1 MSSGRGWAVLSKAR
15 RAKRLLRPGQ
25 LVARYAPRQSLP
37 AEVKYATAAKPE
49 ALQRT
54 GGLAFGLAFYLVI
67 AADAI
72 ELTPGTILL
81 SVAAAVAT
89 TVGSRGW
96 ESITIVPSGPA
107 LVLPWTVPISN
118 KRDPVG
124 LGLGDGD
131 DEELYIEPIGAPRLA
146 SRAVLTAVLAAVA
159 GLLTGEVLA
168 AGAGVAALVILE
180 AVTLARI
187 IAWERAN
194 ASDLLWVS
202 GEDGERIACTNPIG
216 LALGI

>member
-1 MSSGRGWAVLSKAR
+1 MSSGRGWAVLSKAPR
-15 RAKRLLRPGQ
+15 GARLLRPGQ

-37 AEVKYATAAKPE
+37 AEIKYATAARPE

-54 GGLAFGLAFYLVI
+54 GALAFGLALYLVI

-72 ELTPGTILL
+72 ELTAGAILL
-81 SVAAAVAT
+81 SVAAAAT
-89 TVGSRGW
+89 TVSSRGW
-96 ESITIVPSGPA
+96 QSITVVPSGPA

-118 KRDPVG
+118 GRDPLG
-124 LGLGDGD
+124 LGLGDRD
-131 DEELYIEPIGAPRLA
+131 DQELYIEPIGARRRA
-146 SRAVLTAVLAAVA
+146 NGAVLTAAFAAVV
-159 GLLTGEVLA
+159 GLLTGAVLA
-168 AGAGVAALVILE
+168 AGAGFAALLILE
-180 AVTLARI
+180 AVTLVRI